1 MNNFNIITKFPY
13 PTITCSD
20 NTSSIYNCLWFNNNT
35 QISNQSSITI
45 TDNISGQLYNIHN
58 THNYSNQSNV
68 YNLNFIDN
76 LEFINNE
83 YTFNVNISETN
94 ILSSNDTSII
104 EINKNKA
111 FVKTPGVCDI
121 SYINTLTNEYAVLSN
136 ISCSLSS
143 YKPINFTITNQF
155 LSRIVDADKTKCH
168 KIFTLQDHT
177 NRNYIRNPD
186 CWASKYNTDLTCISP
201 WNNKNH
207 NYKAGTAITKR
218 HILNARHYTYPVG
231 TVVRFITNNNEIVE
245 RTIISSFPSISSHI
259 DICVYTLDEDLPE
272 TITPCK
278 ILPHNYSHYIDESDL
293 QIHPIPILTLDYEEK
308 ANIHS
313 CIRINGNNGV
323 IYKRTYV
330 QKPKRISELKFYE
343 QAISGDSGNPL
354 FMIIDNQLVLLAVW
368 YTASSGSS
376 CTYFGNLLD
385 DNPLSLNYM
394 ISQSDKNAKINTG
407 YKISY
412 FKFN

>member
-1 MNNFNIITKFPY
+1 MNTFNIITKFPY

-58 THNYSNQSNV
+58 THKYSNQSNV

-94 ILSSNDTSII
+94 ILSSNNASII

-201 WNNKNH
+201 WNSNNGIR
-207 NYKAGTAITKR
+207 KAGTAITKR
-218 HILNARHYTYPVG
+218 HIINARHYTYPVG
-231 TVVRFITNNNEIVE
+231 TTVRFITNDNQVVD
-245 RTIISSFPSISSHI
+245 RTISSLYTQSSSQI
-259 DICVYTLDEDLPE
+259 DLCIYTLNEDLPD

-278 ILPHNYSHYIDESDL
+278 LLPANYTNYLTVSRKNYIPVLS
-293 QIHPIPILTLDYEEK
+293 LDFEEK
-308 ANIHS
+308 ANIHACTS
-313 CIRINGNNGV
+313 IAPNNPKPPSV
-323 IYKRTYV
+323 YTDIS
-330 QKPKRISELKFYE
+330 KPKRLSELKFYE
-343 QAISGDSGNPL
+343 KAIVGDSGNPI
-354 FMIIDNQLVLLAVW
+354 FMIINNQLVLITVW
-368 YTASSGSS
+368 YTAGSGSA
-376 CTYFGNLLD
+376 CTYFGNLP
-385 DNPLSLNYM
+385 DNDPLSLNYM
-394 ISQSDKNAKINTG
+394 IKQADKKAGIDTG
-407 YKISY
+407 YKVSY
-412 FKFN
+412 FKFD